1 MPTASPAPSDGVT
14 LDGGPLTIDQVE
26 RVARGGASVHLGPM
40 AASQVRTSRQRVEAV
55 LPSER
60 VLYGIN
66 TGFGSLS
73 RERIARGELR
83 DLQHNLVRSHAAG
96 VGLPLPE
103 SLVRATM
110 VILAA
115 SLCRGYSGVRL
126 ELVEHIVALLNRRI
140 TPIVPSVGSVGAS
153 GDLAPLAHIALVLIG
168 EGRATR
174 NGQPLDAAAAH
185 AELGLTPLDLEAKE
199 GLALVN
205 GTHLMAADAALLC
218 ADVARLFD
226 AALLANAMSNDA
238 AKATD
243 TFLDPRVYDVR
254 AQPGPRAVAGSLR
267 SCLQGSTIVSSHRT
281 NDPRVQD
288 PYSFRCAP
296 LVLGTALD
304 AFLYVRDRVRDELAA
319 VTDNPLVFSDDA
331 IVSAGNFHGMPVAL
345 PLDVLGLLLTHV
357 AGIAQQRVFA
367 LLAARDPES
376 GLVPH
381 LSPKPGLC
389 SGLMLAQ
396 YTAAAC
402 CNELVGLAA
411 PATVA
416 NLQTSAGIEDY
427 NSFGPRAGAKARR
440 ALELARWVVAIEL
453 LCAAQALELHR
464 PLRSGEAVERAWER
478 IRTVV
483 PSLTTDRPPGPDI
496 EALARLVEEDAF
508 ALGDAS
514 PLRAGTKGSRDR
526 GGKGGLF

>member
-1 MPTASPAPSDGVT
+1 MTSSPPTSHDVVT
-14 LDGGPLTIDQVE
+14 LDGGRLTIDEIE
-26 RVARGGASVHLGPM
+26 RVARRGASVRLGGT
-40 AASQVRTSRQRVEAV
+40 AASRVRTSRQRVEAV

-73 RERIARGELR
+73 RERIPHRELR
-83 DLQHNLVRSHAAG
+83 ALQHNLVRSHAAG
-96 VGLPLPE
+96 VGRALPE

-110 VILAA
+110 LILAA
-115 SLCRGYSGVRL
+115 SLCRGYSGVRF
-126 ELVEHIVALLNRRI
+126 ELVERLVTLLNGRV
-140 TPIVPSVGSVGAS
+140 TPIVPSIGSVGAS

-174 NGQPLDAAAAH
+174 DGKAADATQVH
-185 AELGLTPLDLEAKE
+185 AELSITPLQLEAKE

-218 ADVARLFD
+218 ADAERLFD
-226 AALLANAMSNDA
+226 AALIANAMSNDA

-243 TFLDPRVYDVR
+243 AFLDPRVYEVR
-254 AQPGPRAVAGSLR
+254 AQAGPSAIAASLR
-267 SCLQGSTIVSSHRT
+267 SCLEGSTIVESHRT

-288 PYSFRCAP
+288 PYSFRCSP
-296 LVLGTALD
+296 LVLGAALD
-304 AFLYVRDRVRDELAA
+304 AFLYVRSRVRDELAA
-319 VTDNPLVFSDDA
+319 VTDNPLVFPDDGV
-331 IVSAGNFHGMPVAL
+331 VSAGSFHGMPVAL
-345 PLDVLGLLLTHV
+345 PLDVMGLLLTHV

-440 ALELARWVVAIEL
+440 ALELTRWVVAIEL

-464 PLRSGEAVERAWER
+464 PLRSGEAVERAWQAV
-478 IRTVV
+478 RTVV
-483 PSLTTDRPPGPDI
+483 SPLTTDRPLGTDI
-496 EALARLVEEDAF
+496 EALARLVEEDVF
-508 ALGDAS
+508 ALGEAS
-514 PLRAGTKGSRDR
+514 PLRSGT
-526 GGKGGLF
+526 

>member
-1 MPTASPAPSDGVT
+1 MNSSSPASHDGVT
-14 LDGGPLTIDQVE
+14 LDGGPLTIDEIE
-26 RVARGGASVHLGPM
+26 RVARGGASVRVGAIATSRLR
-40 AASQVRTSRQRVEAV
+40 AARQRVEAV
-55 LPSER
+55 LPSDR

-73 RERIARGELR
+73 RERIAHGELR
-83 DLQHNLVRSHAAG
+83 GLQHNLVRSHAAG
-96 VGLPLPE
+96 VGQPLPVP
-103 SLVRATM
+103 LVRATM
-110 VILAA
+110 VLLAA
-115 SLCRGYSGVRL
+115 SLCRGHSGVRP
-126 ELVEHIVALLNRRI
+126 ELVERLVTFLNEHI

-174 NGQPLDAAAAH
+174 NGTALDVARAH
-185 AELGLTPLDLEAKE
+185 AELSIPPLELEAKE

-218 ADVARLFD
+218 ADIERLFD
-226 AALLANAMSNDA
+226 AALVANAMSNDA

-243 TFLDPRVYDVR
+243 TFLDPRVYAVR
-254 AQPGPRAVAGSLR
+254 AQAGPRAVSASLR
-267 SCLQGSTIVSSHRT
+267 SCLEGSTIVESHRT

-288 PYSFRCAP
+288 PYSFRCSP
-296 LVLGTALD
+296 LVLGAALD
-304 AFLYVRDRVRDELAA
+304 AFLYVRSRVRDELAA
-319 VTDNPLVFSDDA
+319 VTDNPLVFPDDA
-331 IVSAGNFHGMPVAL
+331 IISAGSFHGMPVAL
-345 PLDVLGLLLTHV
+345 PLDILGLVLAHV

-416 NLQTSAGIEDY
+416 NIQTSAGIEDY
-427 NSFGPRAGAKARR
+427 NSFGPRSGAKARR

-464 PLRSGEAVERAWER
+464 PLRSGHIVERAWQR
-478 IRTVV
+478 IRIVV
-483 PSLTTDRPPGPDI
+483 PPLTTDRPLGPDI
-496 EALARLVEEDAF
+496 EALARLVEEEAF

-514 PLRAGTKGSRDR
+514 PVR
-526 GGKGGLF
+526 G

>member
-1 MPTASPAPSDGVT
+1 
-14 LDGGPLTIDQVE
+14 LTIDEVE
-26 RVARGGASVHLGPM
+26 RVARGRASVHLGST
-40 AASQVRTSRQRVEAV
+40 AASRVRTSRQRVEAV

-73 RERIARGELR
+73 RERIARREQR
-83 DLQHNLVRSHAAG
+83 DLQHNLIRSHAAG
-96 VGLPLPE
+96 VGVPLPD
-103 SLVRATM
+103 SLVRAAM
-110 VILAA
+110 LILAA
-115 SLCRGYSGVRL
+115 SLCRGHSGVRF
-126 ELVEHIVALLNRRI
+126 ELVERIVTLLNAHM
-140 TPIVPSVGSVGAS
+140 TPVVPSVGSVGAS

-174 NGQPLDAAAAH
+174 DGRALDAAQAH
-185 AELGLTPLDLEAKE
+185 AELSIPPLQLEAKE

-218 ADVARLFD
+218 ADVERLFD
-226 AALLANAMSNDA
+226 AALVANAMSNDA

-243 TFLDPRVYDVR
+243 VFLDPRVYDVR
-254 AQPGPRAVAGSLR
+254 AQPGPRTIAASLR
-267 SCLQGSTIVSSHRT
+267 SCLNGSTIVESHRT

-288 PYSFRCAP
+288 PYSFRCSP
-296 LVLGTALD
+296 LVLGAALD
-304 AFLYVRDRVRDELAA
+304 AFLYVRGRVRDELAA
-319 VTDNPLVFSDDA
+319 VTDNPLVFSDQV
-331 IVSAGNFHGMPVAL
+331 IISAGNFHGMPIAL
-345 PLDVLGLLLTHV
+345 PLDVLGLLLAHV

-402 CNELVGLAA
+402 CNELTGLAA

-464 PLRSGEAVERAWER
+464 PLHSGDVVERAWQR
-478 IRTVV
+478 VRTVV
-483 PSLTTDRPPGPDI
+483 PPLTTDRPLSPDI

-514 PLRAGTKGSRDR
+514 PLRAGG
-526 GGKGGLF
+526 